1 MLRPLQQHP
10 FSWGEAQP
18 FTGLRVNPQ
27 AQWDFTF
34 CHSFSSLFPANWSTC
49 YCFTC
54 ARCISVS
61 GSWSF
66 LYLYLADS
74 SSSVYFLQ
82 MTSQSRSF
90 WPLHLTLQFFSTP
103 TSNSFPALFLFFF
116 LSVWLSNTTRGMKH
130 EGRDFFLFPS
140 TLFGTMNK
148 AWVHGDATEA
158 FC

>member
-1 MLRPLQQHP
+1 MKHNQVVFLLCSDP
-10 FSWGEAQP
+10 FSSIRSHGVKPNRSQVH
-18 FTGLRVNPQ
+18 RVNPQ

-34 CHSFSSLFPANWSTC
+34 CHSSSSLFPANWSTC

-54 ARCISVS
+54 ARCIPVS

-66 LYLYLADS
+66 LYLCLADS

-103 TSNSFPALFLFFF
+103 TSNSFPDLFLFFF
-116 LSVWLSNTTRGMKH
+116 LSVWLSNTLEACSMRA
-130 EGRDFFLFPS
+130 EIFFFFHL
-140 TLFGTMNK
+140 LCM
-148 AWVHGDATEA
+148 AL
-158 FC
+158 